1 MQRIQ
6 DYKMGNKKIKIFQ
19 KHFANI
25 DDRLLYEF
33 HHKTG
38 IINIISFIKK
48 SVFLDFEI
56 YLTSEKDLETLD
68 KYLADNFYKDKSEW
82 LREKMRLEIK
92 KQR

>member
-1 MQRIQ
+1 
-6 DYKMGNKKIKIFQ
+6 MGKKKIKIFQ

-92 KQR
+92 KHKDD